1 MDPHSLPSQLD
12 KLSPSAGGRGHAGS
26 TRLPLTAA
34 PQGLLDRAMAQIRLE
49 AAAGRARPF
58 LGLSE
63 PGAGAEAAP
72 RALPLT
78 PPSLA
83 RRRGE
88 RREALALLGTLALAL
103 LALAGLRW
111 LWLGLDPLQLIQWRL
126 ALRQMLFDLRVLA
139 QAQPFWLLGAGA
151 LASAFGLLLVSLAD
165 LESAAL
171 RTVGRQA

>member
-1 MDPHSLPSQLD
+1 MDQHHLPSQLD
-12 KLSPSAGGRGHAGS
+12 SLSPGAPGREDALS
-26 TRLPLTAA
+26 PRLPLPAA

-58 LGLSE
+58 LGLSDD
-63 PGAGAEAAP
+63 GAGAATVAAP
-72 RALPLT
+72 
-78 PPSLA
+78 LA
-83 RRRGE
+83 SAPWSPIGRRLRQQ
-88 RREALALLGTLALAL
+88 EAWAHLGTLVLAL

-151 LASAFGLLLVSLAD
+151 LASALGLLLVSLAD